1 MYRNRRWFF
10 TALSISTAGMLI
22 VAPAAWA
29 DDDKKSDDHGGR
41 ATTTTQVKSEDRGDD
56 HAEHAAAPAVKVEH
70 ENDAVEHA
78 NEAAEKAAEQANE
91 VAERANEAAVKAAE
105 RAAEAAREAA
115 EEAAEPAEAVPT
127 TFAGASLLAHLNNEA
142 AELNALT
149 AMTSAADVDDEDVG
163 EVEEVEVENNEAVDN
178 VEVVNL
184 SALTT
189 ALPGQATAITNA
201 VTVDQPLVATFLAGT
216 SPAAT
221 ALKAQLANL
230 GVNLSSVLAIVHG
243 AEHTVTVVTT
253 P

>member
-1 MYRNRRWFF
+1 
-10 TALSISTAGMLI
+10 MLI

-91 VAERANEAAVKAAE
+91 VADRANEAAVKAAE

-127 TFAGASLLAHLNNEA
+127 TFAGGSGWVRSHSSATYPYAAANLVSSSEKAMARSDGSASLLLWTSGFGPRA
-142 AELNALT
+142 APC
-149 AMTSAADVDDEDVG
+149 ADRSHNRG
-163 EVEEVEVENNEAVDN
+163 
-178 VEVVNL
+178 
-184 SALTT
+184 
-189 ALPGQATAITNA
+189 
-201 VTVDQPLVATFLAGT
+201 
-216 SPAAT
+216 PAARGDV
-221 ALKAQLANL
+221 L
-230 GVNLSSVLAIVHG
+230 GGYKPGRHG
-243 AEHTVTVVTT
+243 AEGAAREPRRESQQRARHRSRGRTHGHGCDDPIRTL
-253 P
+253 